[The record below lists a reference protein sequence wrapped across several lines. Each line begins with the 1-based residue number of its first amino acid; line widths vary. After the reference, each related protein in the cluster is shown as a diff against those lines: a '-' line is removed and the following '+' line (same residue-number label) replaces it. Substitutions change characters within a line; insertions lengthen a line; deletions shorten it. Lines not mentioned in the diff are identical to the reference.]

1 MTTAQTL
8 KTTESPFCRACHTA
22 LDVNV
27 SRGHKNGFDLLPC
40 ASCGTT
46 TVHPFPTNEELM
58 RFYQSYKGSAVYI
71 PKEAGKVRRAKRR
84 IARLLSY
91 TKGKRFLDVGCNIGY
106 SVKAALDL
114 GLDAKGIDI
123 DADAVSVANQSY
135 GQRFN
140 ALSVEDYAAQGHKA
154 DILYS
159 SEVIEHVPDP
169 DSFMQA
175 VDKILDDKGVLYMT
189 MPDGGHW
196 NLPKDFATS
205 NIVTPPSHIIYFT
218 RKGIRHLL
226 EKHGFKVEKFFFTL
240 KPGIRLIARKK
251 K

>member
-1 MTTAQTL
+1 MENIAHKTAAA
-8 KTTESPFCRACHTA
+8 PFCRACRTPLNPA
-22 LDVNV
+22 V

-40 ASCGTT
+40 PSCKTV
-46 TVHPFPTNEELM
+46 TVHPFPSLDDLM
-58 RFYQSYKGSAVYI
+58 RFYQSYKGSNVYK
-71 PKEAGKVRRAKRR
+71 PKEEKKVRRARRR
-84 IARLLSY
+84 IKRLLSY
-91 TKGKRFLDVGCNIGY
+91 TKGRRFLDVGCNIGY
-106 SVKAALDL
+106 TVKAALDL
-114 GLDAKGIDI
+114 GLQAQGIDI
-123 DADAVSVANQSY
+123 DAAAVQTANDSY
-135 GQRFN
+135 GQRFE
-140 ALSVEDYAAQGHKA
+140 ALSIEQFAATGRKV

-169 DSFMQA
+169 DSFVTA
-175 VDKILDDKGVLYMT
+175 LHTILEDDGVVYLT

-196 NLPKDFATS
+196 NLPSDFAS
-205 NIVTPPSHIIYFT
+205 WRMVTPPSHIIYFT